1 MKISK
6 TSRRAKQLPSKNSI
20 HIKVQD
26 GLFAVQGLD
35 KWYSN
40 WQEPYHLML
49 TLPWLGF
56 IAIVALLYI
65 ALNISFAALYLLGG
79 DCILNDNGSFQ
90 DAFFFS
96 VQTFAG
102 IGYGVLSPKTVYANY
117 IVVIEAIT
125 GLLALAEPLL
135 WRIALLT
142 GISFARFAR
151 FARPTAKVLFSKFAV
166 VMPQDN
172 LPTLMLRTANQ
183 RRNQI
188 LEAQVTLS
196 LSRDEV
202 TADGHHLRR
211 FYELQVIP
219 SHNPAFSLP
228 WTLMHPINEQSP
240 LYGFSANSLAESQSQ
255 IIVSLSGIDEPVSQN
270 VHARHT
276 YGANNIILNHQLVDM
291 IHVIDDSRSE
301 RLRQRNRY
309 VDLTS
314 FHHVVPL

>member
-6 TSRRAKQLPSKNSI
+6 ASSRFQRLPSRNNI

-26 GLFAVQGLD
+26 GLFSVQGLD

-49 TLPWLGF
+49 TLPWMGF
-56 IAIVALLYI
+56 IAIVSLLYL
-65 ALNISFAALYLLGG
+65 ALNIGFAGLYLLGG
-79 DCILNDNGSFQ
+79 DCIVNGNGSFQ

-96 VQTFAG
+96 VQTLAG
-102 IGYGVLSPKTVYANY
+102 IGYGVLSPKTTYANY
-117 IVVIEAIT
+117 IVVIESIA
-125 GLLALAEPLL
+125 GLFA
-135 WRIALLT
+135 IALLT
-142 GISFARFAR
+142 GLSFARFS
-151 FARPTAKVLFSKFAV
+151 RPTAKVMFSKFAV
-166 VMPQDN
+166 VMPQNN

-202 TADGHHLRR
+202 TPEGHHIRR
-211 FYELQVIP
+211 FYELQVSR

-228 WTLMHPINEQSP
+228 WTLMHPITEQSP
-240 LYGFSANSLAESQSQ
+240 LYGFSAQSLAESQSQ
-255 IIVSLSGIDEPVSQN
+255 IIVSLSGIDETVYQN

-276 YGANNIILNHQLVDM
+276 YGANSIILNHQLVDI
-291 IHVIDDSRSE
+291 IHVIDD
-301 RLRQRNRY
+301 RNRY

>member
-6 TSRRAKQLPSKNSI
+6 TSRRSKQLSAKNRL
-20 HIKVQD
+20 HIKVED
-26 GLFAVQGLD
+26 GLFSIQGLD

-49 TLPWLGF
+49 TLPWWGF
-56 IAIVALLYI
+56 IAIVALLYLT
-65 ALNISFAALYLLGG
+65 LNIGFAGLYMLGG
-79 DCILNDNGSFQ
+79 DCIVNDNGSFQ

-102 IGYGVLSPKTVYANY
+102 IGYGVLSPKTTYANY
-117 IVVIEAIT
+117 IVVVEAIT
-125 GLLALAEPLL
+125 GLLA
-135 WRIALLT
+135 IALLT
-142 GISFARFAR
+142 GISFAR

-183 RRNQI
+183 RRNPI

-202 TADGHHLRR
+202 TADGQHLRR

-240 LYGFSANSLAESQSQ
+240 LYGFSADSLADSQSQ

-270 VHARHT
+270 IHARHI
-276 YGANNIILNHQLVDM
+276 YGANSIILNHQLVDI
-291 IHVIDDSRSE
+291 IHVVDD
-301 RLRQRNRY
+301 RNRY

>member
-6 TSRRAKQLPSKNSI
+6 TSSRFQHLPAKNGI

-26 GLFAVQGLD
+26 GLFSVQGLD

-56 IAIVALLYI
+56 IAIVSLLYLT
-65 ALNISFAALYLLGG
+65 LNIGFTCLYLLGG
-79 DCILNDNGSFQ
+79 DCIVNGNGSFA

-102 IGYGVLSPKTVYANY
+102 IGYGVLSPKTTYANY

-125 GLLALAEPLL
+125 GLFA
-135 WRIALLT
+135 IALLT
-142 GISFARFAR
+142 GLSFARFS
-151 FARPTAKVLFSKFAV
+151 RPTAKVMFSKFAV
-166 VMPQDN
+166 VMPQNN
-172 LPTLMLRTANQ
+172 LPTLMFRTANQ

-211 FYELQVIP
+211 FYELQVSR

-228 WTLMHPINEQSP
+228 WTLMHPIDEQSP
-240 LYGFSANSLAESQSQ
+240 LYGFSAESLAESQTQ
-255 IIVSLSGIDEPVSQN
+255 IIVSLSGIDETVYQN

-276 YGANNIILNHQLVDM
+276 YGANSIILNHQLVDI
-291 IHVIDDSRSE
+291 IHVIDDW
-301 RLRQRNRY
+301 NRY
-309 VDLTS
+309 VDLAS
-314 FHHVVPL
+314 FHHVLSL

>member
-1 MKISK
+1 MKTSK
-6 TSRRAKQLPSKNSI
+6 TSSRFQHLPAKNNI

-26 GLFAVQGLD
+26 GLFSVQGLD

-56 IAIVALLYI
+56 IALVSLLYLT
-65 ALNISFAALYLLGG
+65 LNIGFAGLYLLGG
-79 DCILNDNGSFQ
+79 DCIVNGNGSFA

-96 VQTFAG
+96 VQTLAG
-102 IGYGVLSPKTVYANY
+102 IGYGVLSPKTTYANY
-117 IVVIEAIT
+117 IVVIEAMT
-125 GLLALAEPLL
+125 GLFT
-135 WRIALLT
+135 IALLT
-142 GISFARFAR
+142 GLSFARFS
-151 FARPTAKVLFSKFAV
+151 RPTAKVMFSKFAV
-166 VMPQDN
+166 VMPQNN
-172 LPTLMLRTANQ
+172 LPTLMLRAANQ

-202 TADGHHLRR
+202 TAEGKHLRR
-211 FYELQVIP
+211 FYELQVLR

-228 WTLMHPINEQSP
+228 WTLMHLINEQSP
-240 LYGFSANSLAESQSQ
+240 LYGFSAESLAGSQSQ
-255 IIVSLSGIDEPVSQN
+255 IIVSLSGIDETVYQN

-276 YGANNIILNHQLVDM
+276 YGANSIILNHQLVDI
-291 IHVIDDSRSE
+291 IHVIDD
-301 RLRQRNRY
+301 RNRY

>member
-6 TSRRAKQLPSKNSI
+6 TSSRVQHSAAKNNI

-26 GLFAVQGLD
+26 GLFSVQGLD

-56 IAIVALLYI
+56 IAIVSLLYI
-65 ALNISFAALYLLGG
+65 ALNIGFAGLYLLGG
-79 DCILNDNGSFQ
+79 DCIVNGNGSFA

-102 IGYGVLSPKTVYANY
+102 IGYGVLSPKTTYANY
-117 IVVIEAIT
+117 IVVFEAIT
-125 GLLALAEPLL
+125 GLLA
-135 WRIALLT
+135 IALLT
-142 GISFARFAR
+142 GLSFARFS
-151 FARPTAKVLFSKFAV
+151 RPTAKVMFSKFAV
-166 VMPQDN
+166 VMPQNN

-188 LEAQVTLS
+188 LEAQVRLS

-202 TADGHHLRR
+202 STDGYHLRR
-211 FYELQVIP
+211 FYELQIVR

-240 LYGFSANSLAESQSQ
+240 LYGFSAESLAESQSQ
-255 IIVSLSGIDEPVSQN
+255 IIVSLSGIDETVYQN

-276 YGANNIILNHQLVDM
+276 YGANSIILNHQLVDI
-291 IHVIDDSRSE
+291 IHVIDE
-301 RLRQRNRY
+301 RNRY

-314 FHHVVPL
+314 FHHVKPL

>member
-1 MKISK
+1 MKPSK
-6 TSRRAKQLPSKNSI
+6 TSSRFKQLSARNNI
-20 HIKVQD
+20 HIKVKD
-26 GLFAVQGLD
+26 GLFSVQGLD

-56 IAIVALLYI
+56 IAIVSLLYL
-65 ALNISFAALYLLGG
+65 ALNIGFAGLYLLGG
-79 DCILNDNGSFQ
+79 DCIVNGNGSFA

-96 VQTFAG
+96 VQTLAG
-102 IGYGVLSPKTVYANY
+102 IGYGVLSPKTTYANY

-125 GLLALAEPLL
+125 GLFA
-135 WRIALLT
+135 IALLT
-142 GISFARFAR
+142 GISFARFS
-151 FARPTAKVLFSKFAV
+151 RPTAKVMFSKFAV

-188 LEAQVTLS
+188 LEARVTLS

-202 TADGHHLRR
+202 TAAGHHIRR
-211 FYELQVIP
+211 FYELHVLR
-219 SHNPAFSLP
+219 SYNPTFSLS

-240 LYGFSANSLAESQSQ
+240 LYGFSVESLAESHSQ
-255 IIVSLSGIDEPVSQN
+255 IIVSLSGIDETVSQN

-276 YGANNIILNHQLVDM
+276 YGANSIIPNHQLVDI
-291 IHVIDDSRSE
+291 IHVIDD
-301 RLRQRNRY
+301 RNRY
-309 VDLTS
+309 VDLAS

>member
-6 TSRRAKQLPSKNSI
+6 TSSRFQQLPAKNNI

-26 GLFAVQGLD
+26 GLFSIQGLD

-56 IAIVALLYI
+56 IVIVALMYL
-65 ALNISFAALYLLGG
+65 ALNIGFAGIYLLGG
-79 DCILNDNGSFQ
+79 DCIVNGNGSFA

-102 IGYGVLSPKTVYANY
+102 IGYGVLSPKTTYANY

-125 GLLALAEPLL
+125 GLFA
-135 WRIALLT
+135 IALLT
-142 GISFARFAR
+142 GLSFARFS
-151 FARPTAKVLFSKFAV
+151 RPTAKVMFSKFAV
-166 VMPQDN
+166 VMPQN
-172 LPTLMLRTANQ
+172 SLPTLMLRTANQ

-196 LSRDEV
+196 LSRDEL
-202 TADGHHLRR
+202 TAEGQHLRR
-211 FYELQVIP
+211 FYELQVLR

-240 LYGFSANSLAESQSQ
+240 LYGFSAESLAESQSQ
-255 IIVSLSGIDEPVSQN
+255 IIVSLSGIDETVYQN

-276 YGANNIILNHQLVDM
+276 YSANSIILNHQLVDI
-291 IHVIDDSRSE
+291 IHVIDD
-301 RLRQRNRY
+301 RNRY
-309 VDLTS
+309 VDLAS

>member
-6 TSRRAKQLPSKNSI
+6 SSSRAKQLPAKNNI
-20 HIKVQD
+20 HIKVQN
-26 GLFAVQGLD
+26 GLFSVQGLD

-49 TLPWLGF
+49 TLPWVGF
-56 IAIVALLYI
+56 IAMVSLLYL
-65 ALNISFAALYLLGG
+65 ALNVGFAGLYLLGG
-79 DCILNDNGSFQ
+79 DCIVNGNGSLQ

-102 IGYGVLSPKTVYANY
+102 IGYGVLSPKTTYANY
-117 IVVIEAIT
+117 IVVVEAIT
-125 GLLALAEPLL
+125 GLFA
-135 WRIALLT
+135 IALLT
-142 GISFARFAR
+142 GLSFARFS
-151 FARPTAKVLFSKFAV
+151 RPTAKVMFSKFAV
-166 VMPQDN
+166 VVPQNN
-172 LPTLMLRTANQ
+172 LPTLMLRAANQ

-188 LEAQVTLS
+188 LEAQVRLS

-202 TADGHHLRR
+202 TADGYHLRR
-211 FYELQVIP
+211 FYELQVLR

-240 LYGFSANSLAESQSQ
+240 LYGFSAESLAESQSQ
-255 IIVSLSGIDEPVSQN
+255 IIVSLSGIDETVYQN

-276 YGANNIILNHQLVDM
+276 YGANSIILNHQLVDI
-291 IHVIDDSRSE
+291 IHVVDD
-301 RLRQRNRY
+301 RNRY
-309 VDLTS
+309 VDLAS

>member
-6 TSRRAKQLPSKNSI
+6 TSSRFKQLPSRNSI

-26 GLFAVQGLD
+26 GLFSVQGLD

-49 TLPWLGF
+49 TLPWVGF
-56 IAIVALLYI
+56 IVIVSLLYL
-65 ALNISFAALYLLGG
+65 ALNIGFAGLYLLGG
-79 DCILNDNGSFQ
+79 DCIFNGNGSFQ

-96 VQTFAG
+96 VQTLAG
-102 IGYGVLSPKTVYANY
+102 IGYGVLSPKTTYANY

-125 GLLALAEPLL
+125 GLLA
-135 WRIALLT
+135 IALLT
-142 GISFARFAR
+142 GLSFARFS
-151 FARPTAKVLFSKFAV
+151 RPTAKVMFSKFAV
-166 VMPQDN
+166 VMAQDN
-172 LPTLMLRTANQ
+172 LPTLMLRAANQ

-202 TADGHHLRR
+202 TADGHHIRR
-211 FYELQVIP
+211 FYQLQVLR

-228 WTLMHPINEQSP
+228 WTLMHPIDEQSP
-240 LYGFSANSLAESQSQ
+240 LYGFSAESLAESQSQ
-255 IIVSLSGIDEPVSQN
+255 IIVSLSGIDETVYQN

-276 YGANNIILNHQLVDM
+276 YGANNIIMNHQLVDI
-291 IHVIDDSRSE
+291 IHVIDE
-301 RLRQRNRY
+301 RNRY
-309 VDLTS
+309 VDLAS

>member
-6 TSRRAKQLPSKNSI
+6 TSSQFQKLSSRNNI

-26 GLFAVQGLD
+26 GLFSVQGLD

-56 IAIVALLYI
+56 ISIVSLLYL
-65 ALNISFAALYLLGG
+65 ALNIGFAGLYLLGG
-79 DCILNDNGSFQ
+79 DCIVNGNGSFQ
-90 DAFFFS
+90 AAFFFS
-96 VQTFAG
+96 VQTLAG
-102 IGYGVLSPKTVYANY
+102 IGYGVLSPKTTYANY
-117 IVVIEAIT
+117 IVVMEAIT
-125 GLLALAEPLL
+125 GLFA
-135 WRIALLT
+135 IALLT
-142 GISFARFAR
+142 GLSFARFS
-151 FARPTAKVLFSKFAV
+151 RPTAKVMFSKFAV
-166 VMPQDN
+166 VMTQNN
-172 LPTLMLRTANQ
+172 LPTLMFRTANQ

-202 TADGHHLRR
+202 TAEGRHIRR
-211 FYELQVIP
+211 FYQLHLLR

-228 WTLMHPINEQSP
+228 WTLMHPIDEQSP
-240 LYGFSANSLAESQSQ
+240 LSGFSAESLAESQSQ
-255 IIVSLSGIDEPVSQN
+255 IIVSLSGIDETVYQN

-276 YGANNIILNHQLVDM
+276 YGASSIILNHQLVDI
-291 IHVIDDSRSE
+291 IHVVDE
-301 RLRQRNRY
+301 RNRY
-309 VDLTS
+309 VDLAS

>member
-6 TSRRAKQLPSKNSI
+6 TSSRSKHLPSRNSI

-56 IAIVALLYI
+56 IAIVAMLYLT
-65 ALNISFAALYLLGG
+65 LNISFAALYLLGG
-79 DCILNDNGSFQ
+79 DCIANDNGSFQ

-125 GLLALAEPLL
+125 GLLA
-135 WRIALLT
+135 IALLT
-142 GISFARFAR
+142 GISFAR

-202 TADGHHLRR
+202 TADGQHLRR

-240 LYGFSANSLAESQSQ
+240 LYGFSADSLAESQSQ

-291 IHVIDDSRSE
+291 IHVIDD
-301 RLRQRNRY
+301 RNRY
-309 VDLTS
+309 VDLAS

>member
-6 TSRRAKQLPSKNSI
+6 TSSRFGHLPAKNNI
-20 HIKVQD
+20 HIKIQD
-26 GLFAVQGLD
+26 GLFSVQGLD

-56 IAIVALLYI
+56 ILIVSLLYL
-65 ALNISFAALYLLGG
+65 ALNIGFAWLYLLGG
-79 DCILNDNGSFQ
+79 DCIVNGNGSFA

-96 VQTFAG
+96 IQTLAG
-102 IGYGVLSPKTVYANY
+102 IGYGVLSPKTTYANY
-117 IVVIEAIT
+117 VVVIESIASLFT
-125 GLLALAEPLL
+125 
-135 WRIALLT
+135 IALLT
-142 GISFARFAR
+142 GLSFARFS
-151 FARPTAKVLFSKFAV
+151 RPTAKVMFSKFAV
-166 VMPQDN
+166 VMPQNN

-202 TADGHHLRR
+202 TTDGHHIRR
-211 FYELQVIP
+211 FYELPVSR

-240 LYGFSANSLAESQSQ
+240 LYGFSAESLAESQSQ
-255 IIVSLSGIDEPVSQN
+255 IIVSLSGIDETVYQN

-276 YGANNIILNHQLVDM
+276 YGANHIILNHQLVDI
-291 IHVIDDSRSE
+291 IHIVDE
-301 RLRQRNRY
+301 RNRY

-314 FHHVVPL
+314 FDRVVPL

>member
-6 TSRRAKQLPSKNSI
+6 TSSRVQHLPAKNNI

-26 GLFAVQGLD
+26 GLFSVQGLD

-49 TLPWLGF
+49 TLPWVGF
-56 IAIVALLYI
+56 IAIVSLLYL
-65 ALNISFAALYLLGG
+65 ALNIGFAGLYLLGG
-79 DCILNDNGSFQ
+79 DCIVNGKSGSFT

-102 IGYGVLSPKTVYANY
+102 IGYGVLSPKTTYSNY
-117 IVVIEAIT
+117 IVVLEAIT
-125 GLLALAEPLL
+125 GLFAL
-135 WRIALLT
+135 ALLT
-142 GISFARFAR
+142 GLSFAR
-151 FARPTAKVLFSKFAV
+151 FARPTAKVMFSKFAV
-166 VMPQDN
+166 VMPQNN

-188 LEAQVTLS
+188 LEAQVRLS

-202 TADGHHLRR
+202 TTDGYHLRR
-211 FYELQVIP
+211 FYELQVVR

-240 LYGFSANSLAESQSQ
+240 LYGFSAESLAESQSQ
-255 IIVSLSGIDEPVSQN
+255 IIVSLSGIDETVYQN

-276 YGANNIILNHQLVDM
+276 YGANSIILNHQLVDI
-291 IHVIDDSRSE
+291 IHVVDE
-301 RLRQRNRY
+301 RNRY
-309 VDLTS
+309 VDLAS
-314 FHHVVPL
+314 FHHLKPL

>member
-6 TSRRAKQLPSKNSI
+6 TSRQFQHLPVKNNI

-26 GLFAVQGLD
+26 GLFSVQGLD

-56 IAIVALLYI
+56 IAIVSLLYL
-65 ALNISFAALYLLGG
+65 ALNVGFAWLYLLGG
-79 DCILNDNGSFQ
+79 DCIVNGNGSFQ
-90 DAFFFS
+90 GAFFFS

-102 IGYGVLSPKTVYANY
+102 IGYGVLSPKTTYANY

-125 GLLALAEPLL
+125 GLLA
-135 WRIALLT
+135 IALLT
-142 GISFARFAR
+142 GLSFARFS
-151 FARPTAKVLFSKFAV
+151 RPTAKVMFSKFAV
-166 VMPQDN
+166 VMPQNN
-172 LPTLMLRTANQ
+172 LPTLMLRAANQ

-202 TADGHHLRR
+202 TTDGHHIRR
-211 FYELQVIP
+211 FYQLQILR
-219 SHNPAFSLP
+219 SHNPAFSIP
-228 WTLMHPINEQSP
+228 WTLMHPIDEQSP
-240 LYGFSANSLAESQSQ
+240 LYGFSAESLAESQSQ
-255 IIVSLSGIDEPVSQN
+255 IIVSLSGIDETVYQN

-276 YGANNIILNHQLVDM
+276 YGANSIILNHQLVDI
-291 IHVIDDSRSE
+291 IHVVDE
-301 RLRQRNRY
+301 RNRY
-309 VDLTS
+309 VDLAS

>member
-6 TSRRAKQLPSKNSI
+6 TSRQFQHLPVKNNI

-26 GLFAVQGLD
+26 GLFSVQGLD

-56 IAIVALLYI
+56 IAIVSLLYL
-65 ALNISFAALYLLGG
+65 ALNVGFAWLYLLGG
-79 DCILNDNGSFQ
+79 DCIVNGNGSFA

-102 IGYGVLSPKTVYANY
+102 IGYGVLSPKTTYANY

-125 GLLALAEPLL
+125 GLFA
-135 WRIALLT
+135 IALLT
-142 GISFARFAR
+142 GLSFARFS
-151 FARPTAKVLFSKFAV
+151 RPTAKVMFSKFAV
-166 VMPQDN
+166 VMPQNN
-172 LPTLMLRTANQ
+172 LPTLMLRAANQ

-202 TADGHHLRR
+202 TTDGHHIRR
-211 FYELQVIP
+211 FYQLQILR
-219 SHNPAFSLP
+219 SHNPAFSIP
-228 WTLMHPINEQSP
+228 WTLMHPIDEQSP
-240 LYGFSANSLAESQSQ
+240 LYGFSAESLAESQSQ
-255 IIVSLSGIDEPVSQN
+255 IIVSLSGIDETVYQN

-276 YGANNIILNHQLVDM
+276 YGANRIILNHQLVDI
-291 IHVIDDSRSE
+291 IHVVDE
-301 RLRQRNRY
+301 RNRY
-309 VDLTS
+309 VDLAS

>member
-6 TSRRAKQLPSKNSI
+6 TSRQFQHLPVKNNI

-26 GLFAVQGLD
+26 GLFSVQGLD

-56 IAIVALLYI
+56 IAIVSLLYL
-65 ALNISFAALYLLGG
+65 ALNVGFAWLYLLGG
-79 DCILNDNGSFQ
+79 DCIVNGNGSFA

-102 IGYGVLSPKTVYANY
+102 IGYGVLSPKTSYANY

-125 GLLALAEPLL
+125 GLFA
-135 WRIALLT
+135 IALLT
-142 GISFARFAR
+142 GLSFARFS
-151 FARPTAKVLFSKFAV
+151 RPTAKVMFSKFAV
-166 VMPQDN
+166 VMSQNN
-172 LPTLMLRTANQ
+172 LPTLMFRTANQ

-188 LEAQVTLS
+188 LGAQVTLS

-202 TADGHHLRR
+202 TAEGKHLRR
-211 FYELQVIP
+211 FYELQVLR

-228 WTLMHPINEQSP
+228 WTLMHPIDEQSP
-240 LYGFSANSLAESQSQ
+240 LYGFSAESLAESQSQ
-255 IIVSLSGIDEPVSQN
+255 IIVSLSGIDETVYQN

-276 YGANNIILNHQLVDM
+276 YGANSIILNHQLVDI
-291 IHVIDDSRSE
+291 IHVVDE
-301 RLRQRNRY
+301 RNRY
-309 VDLTS
+309 VDLAS
-314 FHHVVPL
+314 FHHVLPL

>member
-6 TSRRAKQLPSKNSI
+6 PSSRFQHLSSKNGI

-26 GLFAVQGLD
+26 GLFSVQGLD

-56 IAIVALLYI
+56 IAIVSLLYL
-65 ALNISFAALYLLGG
+65 ALNIGFAGLYLLGG
-79 DCILNDNGSFQ
+79 DCIVNGNGSFQ

-102 IGYGVLSPKTVYANY
+102 IGYGVLSPKTTYANY

-125 GLLALAEPLL
+125 GLLA
-135 WRIALLT
+135 IALLT
-142 GISFARFAR
+142 GLSFARFS
-151 FARPTAKVLFSKFAV
+151 RPTAKVMFSKFAV
-166 VMPQDN
+166 VMPQNN
-172 LPTLMLRTANQ
+172 LPTLMLRAANQ

-202 TADGHHLRR
+202 TAEGNHIRR
-211 FYELQVIP
+211 FYQLQVSR

-228 WTLMHPINEQSP
+228 WTLMHPIDEQSP
-240 LYGFSANSLAESQSQ
+240 LYGFSAESLAESQSQ
-255 IIVSLSGIDEPVSQN
+255 IIVSLSGIDETVYQN

-276 YGANNIILNHQLVDM
+276 YGANSIILNHQLLDI
-291 IHVIDDSRSE
+291 IHVIDE
-301 RLRQRNRY
+301 RNRY
-309 VDLTS
+309 VDLAS

>member
-6 TSRRAKQLPSKNSI
+6 TSSRFQHLPAKNNI

-26 GLFAVQGLD
+26 GLFSVQGLD

-56 IAIVALLYI
+56 IAIVSLLYL
-65 ALNISFAALYLLGG
+65 ALNIGFAGLYLLGG
-79 DCILNDNGSFQ
+79 DCIVNGNGSFQ

-96 VQTFAG
+96 VQTLAG
-102 IGYGVLSPKTVYANY
+102 IGYGVLSPKTTYANY
-117 IVVIEAIT
+117 IVVIEAIIS
-125 GLLALAEPLL
+125 LLA
-135 WRIALLT
+135 IALLT
-142 GISFARFAR
+142 GLSFARFS
-151 FARPTAKVLFSKFAV
+151 RPTAKVMFSKFAV
-166 VMPQDN
+166 VMPQNN

-196 LSRDEV
+196 LSRDEF
-202 TADGHHLRR
+202 TAEGQHLRR
-211 FYELQVIP
+211 FYELQVLR
-219 SHNPAFSLP
+219 SHNPAFSLL

-240 LYGFSANSLAESQSQ
+240 LYGFSAESLADSQSQ
-255 IIVSLSGIDEPVSQN
+255 IIISLSGVDETVYQN

-276 YGANNIILNHQLVDM
+276 YGANNIILNHQLVDI
-291 IHVIDDSRSE
+291 IHVIDE
-301 RLRQRNRY
+301 RNRY

>member
-6 TSRRAKQLPSKNSI
+6 TSRRLKQLSSKHSI

-26 GLFAVQGLD
+26 GLFSVQGLD

-56 IAIVALLYI
+56 IAIVTLLYLT
-65 ALNISFAALYLLGG
+65 LNIGFAGLYLLGG
-79 DCILNDNGSFQ
+79 DCILNGNGSFQ

-102 IGYGVLSPKTVYANY
+102 IGYGVLAPKTTYANY

-125 GLLALAEPLL
+125 GLFA
-135 WRIALLT
+135 IALLT
-142 GISFARFAR
+142 GLSFARFS
-151 FARPTAKVLFSKFAV
+151 RPTAKVMFSKFAV
-166 VMPQDN
+166 IMPQNN
-172 LPTLMLRTANQ
+172 LPTLMLRAANQ

-202 TADGHHLRR
+202 TTDGHHIAGNAIAQSR
-211 FYELQVIP
+211 FF
-219 SHNPAFSLP
+219 A
-228 WTLMHPINEQSP
+228 T
-240 LYGFSANSLAESQSQ
+240 
-255 IIVSLSGIDEPVSQN
+255 
-270 VHARHT
+270 
-276 YGANNIILNHQLVDM
+276 VDT
-291 IHVIDDSRSE
+291 DAPDR
-301 RLRQRNRY
+301 
-309 VDLTS
+309 
-314 FHHVVPL
+314 

>member
-6 TSRRAKQLPSKNSI
+6 ASSRFQHLPSKNSI
-20 HIKVQD
+20 HVKVQD
-26 GLFAVQGLD
+26 GLFLVQGLD

-56 IAIVALLYI
+56 IAIVSLLYL
-65 ALNISFAALYLLGG
+65 ALNIGFAWLYLLGG
-79 DCILNDNGSFQ
+79 DCIVNSNGSFA

-96 VQTFAG
+96 VQTLAG
-102 IGYGVLSPKTVYANY
+102 IGYGVLSPKTTYANY

-125 GLLALAEPLL
+125 GLFA
-135 WRIALLT
+135 IALLT
-142 GISFARFAR
+142 GLSFARFS
-151 FARPTAKVLFSKFAV
+151 RPTAKVMFSKFAV
-166 VMPQDN
+166 IMPQNN

-202 TADGHHLRR
+202 TTDGHHLRR
-211 FYELQVIP
+211 FYELQVLR

-240 LYGFSANSLAESQSQ
+240 LYGFSAQSLAESHSQ
-255 IIVSLSGIDEPVSQN
+255 IIVSLSGIDETVYQN

-276 YGANNIILNHQLVDM
+276 YGANSIILNHQLVDI
-291 IHVIDDSRSE
+291 IHVIDD
-301 RLRQRNRY
+301 RNRY

>member
-6 TSRRAKQLPSKNSI
+6 TRSRFQQLPLKNSI

-26 GLFAVQGLD
+26 GLFSVQGLD

-49 TLPWLGF
+49 TLPWVGF
-56 IAIVALLYI
+56 IAIVSLLYI
-65 ALNISFAALYLLGG
+65 ALNIGFAGLYLLGG
-79 DCILNDNGSFQ
+79 DCIVNGNGSFQ

-96 VQTFAG
+96 VQTLAG
-102 IGYGVLSPKTVYANY
+102 IGYGVLSPKTTYANY

-125 GLLALAEPLL
+125 GLFA
-135 WRIALLT
+135 IALLT
-142 GISFARFAR
+142 GLSFARFS
-151 FARPTAKVLFSKFAV
+151 RPTAKVMFSKFAI
-166 VMPQDN
+166 VMPQNN

-188 LEAQVTLS
+188 LEAQVRLS

-202 TADGHHLRR
+202 TTDGHHLRR
-211 FYELQVIP
+211 FYELQVLR

-240 LYGFSANSLAESQSQ
+240 LYGFSAESLAESQSQ
-255 IIVSLSGIDEPVSQN
+255 IIVSLSGIDETVYQN

-276 YGANNIILNHQLVDM
+276 YGVNSIILNHQLVDI
-291 IHVIDDSRSE
+291 IHIVDE
-301 RLRQRNRY
+301 RNRY
-309 VDLTS
+309 VDLAS
-314 FHHVVPL
+314 FHHVMPL